1 MFNLNKCIGSCNVL
15 SPKICVTK
23 ERKDINVKVFN
34 MITKKNE
41 GKAKKEHISC
51 YCKCKF
57 NSTTC
62 NSKQKWNKKT
72 CQCECKKY
80 CECKENYSCDSS
92 ACICENC
99 KYLKSI
105 ANTTVTECDKIMLV
119 MDNLSTKKTNAIQVL
134 LQ

>member
-1 MFNLNKCIGSCNVL
+1 
-15 SPKICVTK
+15 
-23 ERKDINVKVFN
+23 
-34 MITKKNE
+34 MITNKNE
-41 GKAKKEHISC
+41 AKTMIEHISC

-80 CECKENYSCDSS
+80 CECKENYSWDSS
-92 ACICENC
+92 ACICESC

-105 ANTTVTECDKIMLV
+105 ANTTVTECDEIMIV
-119 MDNLSTKKTNAIQVL
+119 MDDLSTKKTNAIQVL